1 MRKFKKRIVNV
12 CIIACLLAMVSTT
25 TVFATM
31 VAYGSERAGYMVAT
45 TQLRKKT
52 NTFDDS
58 ALNKKYKSYMTYGA
72 KVWKESGVVTLKRDN
87 TSINTIKMCTSKD
100 TSAVATT
107 TRYGD
112 KRTGRV
118 VMFEIYLN
126 KDIMNGRAISRNRA
140 TAAHEIGHTLGL
152 LDLYEKRNKGK
163 LMYGITDRETTKP
176 TTADIK
182 GGKYAT
188 RK

>member
-1 MRKFKKRIVNV
+1 MGVKEQDIWLQ
-12 CIIACLLAMVSTT
+12 LL
-25 TVFATM
+25 
-31 VAYGSERAGYMVAT
+31 
-45 TQLRKKT
+45 
-52 NTFDDS
+52 N
-58 ALNKKYKSYMTYGA
+58 KSYMTYGA

>member
-1 MRKFKKRIVNV
+1 MKKVTKRIVNV
-12 CIIACLLAMVSTT
+12 CIIACLLVMVSTT

-45 TQLRKKT
+45 EQLRKNT

-72 KVWKESGVVTLKRDN
+72 KVWKESGVVTLKRDI
-87 TSINTIKMCTSKD
+87 TSVNTINMCTSKD
-100 TSAVATT
+100 TSAVAYTT
-107 TRYGD
+107 YSGHM
-112 KRTGRV
+112 RTGKIER
-118 VMFEIYLN
+118 FEIYFN
-126 KDIMNGRAISRNRA
+126 KDIMNGRAVSRNRA
-140 TAAHEIGHTLGL
+140 TAAHEIGHTIGL
-152 LDLYEKRNKGK
+152 LDLYQKRNKGK

-176 TTADIK
+176 TKTDIK